1 MTKRSAIAVAM
12 GLVASILA
20 AAVALSMNFQIGT
33 PASATDE
40 PVKIEKKAP
49 TDKGPIVKRRTVTI
63 HRDKPARII
72 GGGTVTIPA
81 GSGGGGVSTR
91 STSGGSFS
99 SHDDDGS
106 EDESEDREDHEGED
120 HEGEDHEGEDHEGGD
135 D

>member
-81 GSGGGGVSTR
+81 GGGGSGGGVSTR
-91 STSGGSFS
+91 STSGGSFN

-120 HEGEDHEGEDHEGGD
+120 HEGEDHEGGD